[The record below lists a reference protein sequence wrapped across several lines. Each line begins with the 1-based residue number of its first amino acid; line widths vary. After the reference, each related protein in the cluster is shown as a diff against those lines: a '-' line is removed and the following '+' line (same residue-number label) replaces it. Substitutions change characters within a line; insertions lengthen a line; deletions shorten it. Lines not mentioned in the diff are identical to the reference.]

1 MGCSVRVKTFN
12 SGIPVLHHVRFP
24 LANVVCSLAVAL
36 PSVQQRR
43 TQVAHICL
51 QLACVGKPVTLT
63 PPLPLFLPLFLLCST
78 APEYTAPS
86 APPRPQSTPASQRR
100 TPRYAADSAEQTS
113 IPAAAPPAKEQRLR
127 LHAVVRRDWSSA

>member
-1 MGCSVRVKTFN
+1 MGASVWGGKTPTKDDNGSQACMRICACFRVGCSMRGKTFT
-12 SGIPVLHHVRFP
+12 SGLPVLHHVRFP

-63 PPLPLFLPLFLLCST
+63 PPLPLFLPSNGMQCKG
-78 APEYTAPS
+78 E
-86 APPRPQSTPASQRR
+86 
-100 TPRYAADSAEQTS
+100 DV
-113 IPAAAPPAKEQRLR
+113 KLR
-127 LHAVVRRDWSSA
+127 